1 MFNSKR
7 NQGDKNVR
15 DNSISEDLFAF
26 AATATGTLEVQ
37 ARGSTL
43 SPEVT
48 SSLLAYLS
56 RVNILSGF
64 SEIVFDL
71 RNVRAITPNWTLVLA
86 MIMNF
91 ARYAGL
97 RCRVVGLQA
106 QPAAAVMMYR
116 RNVELRALLAAA

>member
-106 QPAAAVMMYR
+106 QPAAAVMM
-116 RNVELRALLAAA
+116 